1 MSDSDGNGSWGGDV
15 TGDSVTE
22 TTTKSWFS
30 RIGGAL
36 MGVLF
41 GLLLIPGG
49 IALLAW
55 NEGRAV
61 QTARSLS
68 EGAHLVVEAPADR
81 IDPAN
86 DGRFVHVSGAVT
98 GLPQLAD
105 PVFAVRVDGAT
116 RLRRTVEMYQWKEE
130 RHSETRS
137 KLGGGQETVTTYS
150 YTRGWSD
157 QAIDSSQFRNPSG
170 HANPPMPNRT
180 QVFTAQQGRLGAWP
194 LTEAVLGQLGAFQ
207 PLPAEQVPQRPGAT
221 PIEGGFQTGDPSAP
235 RLGDL
240 RVTFQVARTA
250 EASVLGQQAAGGG
263 FEPFQTRAG
272 DALLMASDGRVS
284 AAQMIRKAEE
294 ANAILTWILRAVGAL
309 VIFIGAAMIL
319 QPIVVLADVVPI
331 FGSIAGFGSMLVAL
345 LVTVILAPLTIAI
358 AWLWVRPLVG
368 AGVLALGAVL
378 IFGVTKL
385 MRDRKAAK
393 LAAAPPRMPGYAP
406 AGGPTMPGYGPPGG
420 SPNPPPGQAPQQSGS
435 SFFPQNWQPPRR

>member
-1 MSDSDGNGSWGGDV
+1 MSDNDGDSGGAWGGD
-15 TGDSVTE
+15 TVTE

-49 IALLAW
+49 VALLAW

-68 EGAHLVVEAPADR
+68 EGAHRVVEASAER
-81 IDPAN
+81 VDPAN
-86 DGRFVHVSGAVT
+86 DGRFVHVSGPLA
-98 GLPQLAD
+98 GLPALSD
-105 PVFAVRVDGAT
+105 PIFGIRVEGAT

-137 KLGGGQETVTTYS
+137 KLGGGQETVTTYTYS
-150 YTRGWSD
+150 RGWSD
-157 QAIDSSQFRNPSG
+157 QAIDSSRFRNPSG

-180 QVFTAQQGRLGAWP
+180 QVFTAAQGRIGAYSVA
-194 LTEAVLGQLGAFQ
+194 EAVLGQLGAFQ
-207 PLPAEQVPQRPGAT
+207 PLPADQVPQRANAT
-221 PIEGGFQTGDPSAP
+221 PIEGGFQTGDPGAP

-250 EASVLGQQAAGGG
+250 EASVLGQQAPGGG
-263 FEPFQTRAG
+263 FQPFQTRAG
-272 DALLMASDGRVS
+272 DALLIAADGRLS

-309 VIFIGAAMIL
+309 VIFIGAVMIL
-319 QPIVVLADVVPI
+319 QPVVVLADIVPI
-331 FGSIAGFGSMLVAL
+331 FGSIAGFGSMLVGL

-368 AGVLALGAVL
+368 AGVLALGAAL
-378 IFGVTKL
+378 IFGVAKL
-385 MRDRKAAK
+385 MRDRKASR
-393 LAAAPPRMPGYAP
+393 AAAIPPRYPP
-406 AGGPTMPGYGPPGG
+406 AGAPTSGGPR
-420 SPNPPPGQAPQQSGS
+420 GS

>member
-22 TTTKSWFS
+22 TTSKSWFS

-81 IDPAN
+81 IDPAH
-86 DGRFVHVSGAVT
+86 DGRFVHVSGPLS
-98 GLPQLAD
+98 GLAPLSD
-105 PVFAVRVDGAT
+105 PVFGVRVDGAT

-150 YTRGWSD
+150 YSRGWSD
-157 QAIDSSQFRNPSG
+157 QAIDSSHFRNPSG

-180 QVFTAQQGRLGAWP
+180 QTFTAPQGRLGAWP

-207 PLPAEQVPQRPGAT
+207 PLPPDQVPQRAGAT
-221 PIEGGFQTGDPSAP
+221 PIEGGFQTGDPNAP

-250 EASVLGQQAAGGG
+250 EASVLGQQAAGGLQ
-263 FEPFQTRAG
+263 PFQTRAG
-272 DALLMASDGRVS
+272 DALLMAADGRVS

-309 VIFIGAAMIL
+309 LIFIGAAMIL

-345 LVTVILAPLTIAI
+345 LVTVIVAPLTIAI

-368 AGVLALGAVL
+368 AGVLVLGAVL

-385 MRDRKAAK
+385 MRDRKAAR
-393 LAAAPPRMPGYAP
+393 LAAAPPRYAP
-406 AGGPTMPGYGPPGG
+406 AGAA
-420 SPNPPPGQAPQQSGS
+420 SPPGQPRS
-435 SFFPQNWQPPRR
+435 SFFPRDFQPPRR